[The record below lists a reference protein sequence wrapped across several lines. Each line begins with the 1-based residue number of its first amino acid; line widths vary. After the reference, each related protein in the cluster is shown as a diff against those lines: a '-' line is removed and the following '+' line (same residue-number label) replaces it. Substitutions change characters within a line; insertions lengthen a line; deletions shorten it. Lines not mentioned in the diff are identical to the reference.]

1 MNSTFRFLSL
11 LLLVLFS
18 TQISFATE
26 PAEVLARK
34 AVSEN
39 VGASSA
45 AIEEL
50 RLLGPAGL
58 QALMTQYAEQ
68 INTHINNPSAAPD
81 EEWQRIAAALDAVAQ
96 QKNSYIAG
104 LYWYTDLDSAKKAS
118 KELGKPILSLR
129 LLGKLTDEF
138 SCANSRFFRTVL
150 YPNDEVQTVLHD
162 RFVLHWQSVRPVP
175 VVTIDFGDGRKLERT
190 LTGNSIHYILDSDAR
205 PLDALPGLY
214 GPRAFVRGLNDAER
228 LFKSLAGK
236 NETQRNLMLQ
246 TYYGNQHSKI
256 SAAWTNDTIKIGGQA
271 PEGFRIVRGRNG
283 DALSIAPLA
292 LPKAM
297 TETPIL
303 RGINPGP
310 TEALGKITD
319 EAAWKKIAQ
328 LHPTDATLDDRSISL
343 IRRQNPTITEDDLTH
358 LIRKFEDLVALD
370 TVRNEYLM
378 HTRLY
383 VWLMNDPVRNDVEKL
398 NAKVY
403 DALFLTPG
411 SDPWLGLLSP
421 EVYTALDNGGIVKP

>member
-18 TQISFATE
+18 TTISFATE
-26 PAEVLARK
+26 PAEMLARK

-39 VGASSA
+39 VATSSA

-50 RLLGPAGL
+50 RSLGPAGL
-58 QALMTQYAEQ
+58 QALMTQYAGA
-68 INTHINNPSAAPD
+68 INARIANPSVAPD
-81 EEWQRIAAALDAVAQ
+81 EEWQRISAALDAVAQ

-118 KELGKPILSLR
+118 KALGKPILSLR

-150 YPNDEVQTVLHD
+150 YPNEEVSAVLHD

-175 VVTIDFGDGRKLERT
+175 TVTIDFGDGRKLERT

-214 GPRAFVRGLNDAER
+214 GPRAFLRGLLDAEK
-228 LFKSLAGK
+228 LFTEVAGK
-236 NETQRNLMLQ
+236 NELQRDLALRR
-246 TYYGNQHSKI
+246 YDEEQHNKI
-256 SAAWTNDTIKIGGQA
+256 SVAWLNDTMKIGGPA
-271 PEGFRIVRGRNG
+271 PKGFKVVKDSKGE
-283 DALSIAPLA
+283 ALSIAPLA
-292 LPKAM
+292 ITKM
-297 TETPIL
+297 VTETTIL
-303 RGINPGP
+303 RAMN
-310 TEALGKITD
+310 TATDELGKVTD

-328 LHPTDATLDDRSISL
+328 LHPTDAELDNRSISL
-343 IRRQNPTITEDDLTH
+343 IRRQNPTITDDDLTH
-358 LIRKFEDLVALD
+358 LTRKFQELIALD

-378 HTRLY
+378 HTKLY
-383 VWLMNDPVRNDVEKL
+383 EWLKSDPVRNDVEKL
-398 NAKVY
+398 NTKVY
-403 DALFLTPG
+403 DSLFLTPG
-411 SDPWLGLLSP
+411 SDPWLGLFSP
-421 EVYTALDNGGIVKP
+421 AVYSALDNGGVKKL

>member
-11 LLLVLFS
+11 LLFVLFS

-39 VGASSA
+39 AAASSI

-50 RLLGPAGL
+50 RSFGPAGL
-58 QALMTQYAEQ
+58 QALMTQYAAA
-68 INTHINNPSAAPD
+68 IDNRIKNPTAAPD
-81 EEWQRIAAALDAVAQ
+81 EEWQRISAALDAVAQ

-104 LYWYTDLDSAKKAS
+104 LYWYTDLNSAKKAS
-118 KELGKPILSLR
+118 KALGKPILSLR

-150 YPNDEVQTVLHD
+150 YSNDEVSNFLHD

-175 VVTIDFGDGRKLERT
+175 TVTIDFGDGRKLERT

-214 GPRAFVRGLNDAER
+214 GPKAFLRGLLDAEKI
-228 LFKSLAGK
+228 FKSVAGRT
-236 NETQRNLMLQ
+236 EAQRNLMLR
-246 TYYGNQHSKI
+246 TYYGEQHNKI
-256 SAAWTNDTIKIGGQA
+256 SVAWTSDTIKIGGTA
-271 PEGFRIVRGRNG
+271 PKGFRIVKGRNG

-292 LPKAM
+292 ETKAL
-297 TETPIL
+297 TERPIL
-303 RGINPGP
+303 RAMN
-310 TEALGKITD
+310 TATDELGKITD
-319 EAAWKKIAQ
+319 EVAWKKIAQ
-328 LHPTDATLDDRSISL
+328 LHPSDAMLDNRSLVL
-343 IRRQNPTITEDDLTH
+343 IEHQNPRLTVNELYH
-358 LIRKFEDLVALD
+358 LIGKFQEAVALD

-378 HTRLY
+378 HTKLY
-383 VWLMNDPVRNDVEKL
+383 VWLMNDPVRDDVEKL
-398 NAKVY
+398 NQKVY
-403 DALFLTPG
+403 DSLFLTPG
-411 SDPWLGLLSP
+411 SDPWLGLFSP
-421 EVYTALDNGGIVKP
+421 EIYTALDNGGVKKN